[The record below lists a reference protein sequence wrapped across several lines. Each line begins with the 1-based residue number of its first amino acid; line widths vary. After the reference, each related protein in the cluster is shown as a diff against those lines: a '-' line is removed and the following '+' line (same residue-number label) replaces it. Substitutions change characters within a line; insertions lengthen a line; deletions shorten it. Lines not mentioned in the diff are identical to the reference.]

1 MSYYISPRRYYA
13 MRRWMAEPAAE
24 AEFVLPVDVREEDAA
39 YVISAIVPGLKSEDI
54 NIQILD
60 DVVTLEGARQIED
73 SAYLLRE
80 LPYGNFRRSLRLP
93 VPVDGEKAEAAVADG
108 LLTLRLPKVE
118 AAMPKTIKVLSK

>member
-1 MSYYISPRRYYA
+1 MTYYVSPRRYYA
-13 MRRWMAEPAAE
+13 MRRWMNQPAAE

-39 YVISAIVPGLKSEDI
+39 FVISAVVPGLKAEDI
-54 NIQILD
+54 NIQILE

-93 VPVDGEKAEAAVADG
+93 VPVDGDAAEATVADG

>member
-1 MSYYISPRRYYA
+1 MTYYVSPRRYYA
-13 MRRWMAEPAAE
+13 MRRWMNQPAGE
-24 AEFVLPVDVREEDAA
+24 AEFVLPVDVREEEAA
-39 YVISAIVPGLKSEDI
+39 FVISAVVPGLKAEDI

-80 LPYGNFRRSLRLP
+80 LPYGTFRRSLRLP
-93 VPVDGEKAEAAVADG
+93 VPVNGDEAEATVEDG

-118 AAMPKTIKVLSK
+118 AVLPKTIKVLSK

>member
-1 MSYYISPRRYYA
+1 MSYYISPRRYYGL
-13 MRRWMAEPAAE
+13 RRWMAEPAAE

-39 YVISAIVPGLKSEDI
+39 YVISAVVPGLKAEDI
-54 NIQILD
+54 NIQILE

-93 VPVDGEKAEAAVADG
+93 VAVDGDKAEATVADG

>member
-1 MSYYISPRRYYA
+1 MTYYVSPRRYYA
-13 MRRWMAEPAAE
+13 MRRWMNQPAAE

-39 YVISAIVPGLKSEDI
+39 FVISAVVPSLKAEDI
-54 NIQILD
+54 NIQILE

-80 LPYGNFRRSLRLP
+80 LPYGTFRRSLRLP
-93 VPVDGEKAEAAVADG
+93 VPVDGDAAEATVENG

-118 AAMPKTIKVLSK
+118 AALPKTIKVLSK

>member
-1 MSYYISPRRYYA
+1 MTYYISPRRYHA
-13 MRRWMAEPAAE
+13 LRRWINEPTGE

-39 YVISAIVPGLKSEDI
+39 FVISAVVPGLKAEDI
-54 NIQILD
+54 NIQILE

-93 VPVDGEKAEAAVADG
+93 VPVDGDAAEATVADG

>member
-1 MSYYISPRRYYA
+1 MTYYVSPRRYYA
-13 MRRWMAEPAAE
+13 MRRWMNQPAAE

-39 YVISAIVPGLKSEDI
+39 FVISAVVPGLKAEDI
-54 NIQILD
+54 NIQILE

-93 VPVDGEKAEAAVADG
+93 VPVDGDAAEATVADG

-118 AAMPKTIKVLSK
+118 AALPKTIKVLSK

>member
-1 MSYYISPRRYYA
+1 MTYYVSPRRYYA
-13 MRRWMAEPAAE
+13 MRRWMNQPAAE

-39 YVISAIVPGLKSEDI
+39 FVISAVVPGLKAEDI
-54 NIQILD
+54 NIQILE

-80 LPYGNFRRSLRLP
+80 LPYGTFRRSLRLP
-93 VPVDGEKAEAAVADG
+93 VPVDGDAAEATVADG

-118 AAMPKTIKVLSK
+118 AALPKTIKVLSK